1 MTRRGSKNSEA
12 VLIRSHQ
19 QRQPSRFALG
29 YWHLLPSTTSCTA
42 RRLILTYNEKPISY
56 FLVLQRCVTSPIPG
70 GRAKGREVSE

>member
-29 YWHLLPSTTSCTA
+29 YWHLLPSTTSCTL
-42 RRLILTYNEKPISY
+42 RRHVLTYIEKSFSY
-56 FLVLQRCVTSPIPG
+56 FLVFQRYVKVPIPG
-70 GRAKGREVSE
+70 ARPKG